1 MSVGGGSAP
10 STQTVEQRSIPEEF
24 MPYYTG
30 EGGVLPI
37 AYQEL
42 FGKEYTPYTG
52 PRVAGM
58 TPLQEQAIGGVASM
72 ERPEELGTAA
82 GVMGTVAGG
91 ALGTGYTPMPF
102 FSLYTPRGYE
112 SGYQAGEMTSPYE
125 AREFTAETAQRM
137 MDPYLQNVLDVERSK
152 ALEAYGKGRAQTAAE
167 AVQAGAFGGGRFGVR
182 EAEAQRGLESQLAE
196 IQAKGMQ
203 TAYQQ
208 AREQFGMEEA
218 ARQQEA
224 QMAMSAEQQT
234 EAARQAQESA
244 RLAGAQL
251 TEQQAQFAENALQN
265 VLSSQEAANQFA
277 ATYGQQGLQIA
288 LSAGEAMQ
296 NLAQTQQALDLARYN
311 AQYAMGRDQQLL
323 AQRRMDQAY
332 ADFRNAQDYTRNNI
346 AAFGALLSGVPMPV
360 SSESYQTGSTSPA
373 AQAIGAGLT
382 GLAAYQGLS

>member
-1 MSVGGGSAP
+1 MSGGGGGG
-10 STQTVEQRSIPEEF
+10 TQTVEQRSIPEEF
-24 MPYYTG
+24 MPFYTG

-58 TPLQEQAIGGVASM
+58 TPLQEQAVGGVASM

-82 GVMGTVAGG
+82 GIMGTVAGG

-102 FSLYTPRGYE
+102 FSGYRPTGYE
-112 SGYQAGEMTSPYE
+112 SGYQAEEMTSPYE
-125 AREFTAETAQRM
+125 SREFTPEIAAQM
-137 MDPYLQNVLDVERSK
+137 MSPYMQNVLDVERSK

-196 IQAKGMQ
+196 IQSRGMQ
-203 TAYQQ
+203 TAYEQ
-208 AREQFGMEEA
+208 ARQQFATEEA
-218 ARQQEA
+218 AKQQEA
-224 QMAMSAEQQT
+224 QMAMSAQQQT
-234 EAARQAQESA
+234 EAARQAQESS

-251 TEQQAQFAENALQN
+251 SEQQAQFAENALQN
-265 VLSSQEAANQFA
+265 VLSSQESANQFA
-277 ATYGQQGLQIA
+277 ATYGQQGLQVA

-323 AQRRMDQAY
+323 AQRRLDQAY

-346 AAFGALLSGVPMPV
+346 AAMSAVLTGTPFPV
-360 SSESYQTGSTSPA
+360 TSESYQTGSTSPA
-373 AQAIGAGLT
+373 AQAVGTVAGLA
-382 GLAAYQGLS
+382 GLAGYQGMG